1 MNTIWK
7 ISCHE
12 LKIHV
17 RNKSFY
23 ILLPLTQVLIIMAL
37 VGSWLYV
44 QQSIN
49 TQTLWQ
55 QEAARQW
62 QEQPDRHPHRVSHFG
77 NYAFRAMTPL
87 SFFDVGVNQFVG
99 NSIYLE
105 GHRQN
110 SATFAEANIAGNN
123 LRFSQLSAANLLLI
137 FWPLLLIALAYASIT
152 EERESGRLR
161 QLLSNNLP
169 PAHFLTGKM
178 LAYIIISLIFLVP
191 IFGCGLLLALC
202 SAAPFSSDILWRL
215 GTLFL
220 LYFCYSILW
229 LGIIFCCSLVS
240 KHTQSALTFL
250 VVFWLLAVIVTPR
263 LLSSFAPSIYPH
275 PARVEF
281 EITLA
286 DAIARIGDSHNPNDP
301 HYAEFKRNILK
312 QYGVQKIEDLPVNYA
327 GLVMSEGEQQSALVF
342 REHYNQLIATFA
354 QQNSLKQYFYWA
366 NPFLI
371 MRTLSM
377 NVTASDSPHFYHFE
391 QAAEDYR
398 FTTTQALNE
407 LHTYEVQASNN
418 KTQRISR
425 EHWKKFPPFS
435 YQTPSLWWSLDST
448 EKEFLW
454 LLFWLILPLAFTHH
468 LTRTRNIYA
477 TV

>member
-1 MNTIWK
+1 
-7 ISCHE
+7 
-12 LKIHV
+12 
-17 RNKSFY
+17 
-23 ILLPLTQVLIIMAL
+23 
-37 VGSWLYV
+37 
-44 QQSIN
+44 
-49 TQTLWQ
+49 
-55 QEAARQW
+55 
-62 QEQPDRHPHRVSHFG
+62 
-77 NYAFRAMTPL
+77 
-87 SFFDVGVNQFVG
+87 
-99 NSIYLE
+99 
-105 GHRQN
+105 
-110 SATFAEANIAGNN
+110 
-123 LRFSQLSAANLLLI
+123 
-137 FWPLLLIALAYASIT
+137 
-152 EERESGRLR
+152 
-161 QLLSNNLP
+161 
-169 PAHFLTGKM
+169 

-327 GLVMSEGEQQSALVF
+327 GLVMSKGEQQSALVF